1 MNFKELLS
9 EKKSAILD
17 LWIDE
22 VLSTYQPDTSNF
34 IKKNQNRFANPVGHT
49 VKDGLENIFNALLNE
64 AGPEEMA
71 MFLDYVIRIRAVQDF
86 TPSQAISFVF
96 TLKKVIRDELTK
108 DPKTPLQ
115 YEDLSR
121 FEKRVDDLALLSF
134 DIYMKCR
141 EKLYDI
147 KANELKKMTYRLL
160 QRANMICGDSGE
172 DAGSAVHD
180 VDNIKQEEV
189 TK

>member
-96 TLKKVIRDELTK
+96 TLKR
-108 DPKTPLQ
+108 
-115 YEDLSR
+115 
-121 FEKRVDDLALLSF
+121 
-134 DIYMKCR
+134 
-141 EKLYDI
+141 
-147 KANELKKMTYRLL
+147 
-160 QRANMICGDSGE
+160 
-172 DAGSAVHD
+172 
-180 VDNIKQEEV
+180 
-189 TK
+189 